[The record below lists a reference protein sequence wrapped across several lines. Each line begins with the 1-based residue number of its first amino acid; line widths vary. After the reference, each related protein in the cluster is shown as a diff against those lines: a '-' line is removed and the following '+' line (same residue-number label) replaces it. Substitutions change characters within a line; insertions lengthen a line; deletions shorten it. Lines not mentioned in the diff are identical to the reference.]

1 MPLILPPEAVDTWL
15 IGTPDQAKALLVP
28 YPSELMRAHRVSN
41 KPENDNPELMAR
53 LSWKPNSRRCSSTSL
68 SILAAAQTR
77 EISGFQS
84 ARSPPA
90 PRRELAGPTRFP
102 IVRWSADFRPPRP
115 PIVRG

>member
-90 PRRELAGPTRFP
+90 PRRGPARP
-102 IVRWSADFRPPRP
+102 AQNHEVRWSADFPPRG
-115 PIVRG
+115 RR